1 LPPAAAIL
9 KNQFKAAFQ
18 AASCDWLK
26 RRRSSTSVMNR
37 RADSTVAR
45 RRERLQNASYPTIA
59 SRYARYSKSLSRTL
73 ARTSAQLG
81 NQKASEAECGFIRRI
96 LILAAPL
103 CLSKS
108 DMTTQK
114 SGKHRATIEITGCK

>member
-1 LPPAAAIL
+1 M

-81 NQKASEAECGFIRRI
+81 NQTASEAEGGFIRRI

-108 DMTTQK
+108 DMALK
-114 SGKHRATIEITGCK
+114 NRAKTGPQLK